1 MNHDAPTNIAPP
13 QPAPPRKRVLVLGG
27 GFGGMYAARRLGR
40 TLGRRQDIDVV
51 LISRENYLLFT
62 PMLHEVAAG
71 DLEPADIVNPLRK
84 MVRRVRLIQGEVTE
98 IDLRARAVRYA
109 VGALR
114 QPREI
119 TYDYLLLA
127 LGSETNYFGMID
139 VEAAATTMK
148 SLADAALLHNRMVA
162 ALEEAAQETDES
174 RRRRLMTFVVAGGGF
189 AGVETAGAINDFL
202 RLALRY
208 YPELD
213 ESMLRVVLV
222 HSGPVVLPELSERL
236 GGYTQERLQQRG
248 VELQLQTRVTGY
260 DADTVNL
267 SLGDPIGAM
276 SLIWTA
282 GVVPAAALAPLT
294 VDKIKGCLKVNER
307 LEVSGHEGL
316 VWAVGDCAAV
326 PDGKGF
332 HPPTA
337 QHGMREAVAAA
348 KNIEAVLAGK
358 AQTPFRFSTI
368 GQLASI
374 GHRSGVAQVLGM
386 RFSGFIAWWLWRM
399 VYLAK
404 LPGFSKKLRVAIK
417 WSSELLFP
425 REIEQLVTLRDVE
438 RMEKLGVTLR
448 TKRGSAES
456 LSGAT
461 SRNAPPADEHVL
473 RSSADAR
480 SMHAAHVSPATEGTD
495 AIAEPVQVH

>member
-1 MNHDAPTNIAPP
+1 MKDNLEKNNGSS
-13 QPAPPRKRVLVLGG
+13 QPATPRKRVLILGG
-27 GFGGMYAARRLGR
+27 GFGGIYAARRLGR
-40 TLGRRQDIDVV
+40 TLGKRQDIEVV

-71 DLEPADIVNPLRK
+71 DLEPGDIVNSLRK
-84 MVRRVRLIQGEVTE
+84 MVRHVRLVQGQVTA
-98 IDLRARAVRYA
+98 IDLDARAVRYDM
-109 VGALR
+109 GALR

-127 LGSETNYFGMID
+127 LGTETHFFGMND

-148 SLADAALLHNRMVA
+148 SLADAALLHNRIIA

-189 AGVETAGAINDFL
+189 AGVETAGALNGAL
-202 RLALRY
+202 RHALRY

-222 HSGPVVLPELSERL
+222 HPGTVLLPELPESLGRYTEARLERA
-236 GGYTQERLQQRG
+236 G
-248 VELQLQTRVTGY
+248 VELWLETRVTGY
-260 DADTVNL
+260 D
-267 SLGDPIGAM
+267 GDAVSVSAGRPIAAS

-282 GVVPAAALAPLT
+282 GAAPAAVLAPLT
-294 VDKIKGCLKVNER
+294 VEKFKGRVRVSER
-307 LEVSGHEGL
+307 LEVSGHEGV

-326 PDGKGF
+326 PHSTGF

-337 QHGMREAVAAA
+337 QHCMREAVVAA
-348 KNIEAVLAGK
+348 KNIEAAIAGK
-358 AQTPFRFSTI
+358 AQAPFRFTMI

-374 GHRSGVAQVLGM
+374 GRRTGVAQIFGL
-386 RFSGFIAWWLWRM
+386 RFSGFAAWWLWRTI
-399 VYLAK
+399 YLAK

-425 REIEQLVTLRDVE
+425 REIEQLVTLQDVE
-438 RMEKLGVTLR
+438 RMEKLGTILR
-448 TKRGSAES
+448 ARRGKAGPAGEGAS
-456 LSGAT
+456 LQ
-461 SRNAPPADEHVL
+461 
-473 RSSADAR
+473 
-480 SMHAAHVSPATEGTD
+480 
-495 AIAEPVQVH
+495 IAEHP